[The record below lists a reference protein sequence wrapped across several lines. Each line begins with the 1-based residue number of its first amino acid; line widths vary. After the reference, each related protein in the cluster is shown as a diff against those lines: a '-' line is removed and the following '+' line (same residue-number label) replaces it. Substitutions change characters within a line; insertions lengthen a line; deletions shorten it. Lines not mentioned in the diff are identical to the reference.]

1 MCAKTRKLKK
11 QRQRPKSSLLSI
23 LLVFVILSILAAAV
37 AYFFFDIAGKKN
49 ETSAKSPVSTTKV
62 SSENQHV
69 RIKNPLD
76 GTWVSTSDGRM
87 LEIHGISF
95 TMELPSVSSH
105 QIIKGEIH
113 ITGNTVTLVYSDSKD
128 KCGENPGIYS
138 FVINN
143 GNLRFSVKHDKC
155 PGRKQIFSA
164 TWEKF

>member
-1 MCAKTRKLKK
+1 MCAKTRKMKK
-11 QRQRPKSSLLSI
+11 QRPKSSLLSI
-23 LLVFVILSILAAAV
+23 LLVFVIIAILAAAA
-37 AYFFFDIAGKKN
+37 AYFFFDTGGKKN
-49 ETSAKSPVSTTKV
+49 ETSVKPPISITKT
-62 SSENQHV
+62 SSKNQHV
-69 RIKNPLD
+69 QAKNPLD

-87 LEIHGISF
+87 LEIRGISF

-105 QIIKGEIH
+105 QIIKGKIH
-113 ITGNTVTLVYSDSKD
+113 VTGKMVTLVYSDSKD
-128 KCGENPGIYS
+128 KCGENPGTYS

>member
-11 QRQRPKSSLLSI
+11 QRPKSSLLSI
-23 LLVFVILSILAAAV
+23 LLVFVILSILAAAG
-37 AYFFFDIAGKKN
+37 AYFLFDVGGKKN
-49 ETSAKSPVSTTKV
+49 ETSAKPPVSTTKM
-62 SSENQHV
+62 SSENQHA
-69 RIKNPLD
+69 RTKNPLD
-76 GTWVSTSDGRM
+76 GIWVSTSDGRM

-113 ITGNTVTLVYSDSKD
+113 ITGNMVTLVYSDSKD
-128 KCGENPGIYS
+128 KCGEKPGTYS
-138 FVINN
+138 FAINN
-143 GNLRFSVKHDKC
+143 GSLRFSVKHDNC

>member
-11 QRQRPKSSLLSI
+11 QRPKSSLLSI
-23 LLVFVILSILAAAV
+23 LLVFVILSILAV
-37 AYFFFDIAGKKN
+37 AIACFFFDIGRKKN
-49 ETSAKSPVSTTKV
+49 ETSVKPSVSITKT

-69 RIKNPLD
+69 LTKNPLD
-76 GTWVSTSDGRM
+76 GTWVNTSDGRM

-105 QIIKGEIH
+105 QIIKGKIH

-128 KCGENPGIYS
+128 TCGENPGTYS
-138 FVINN
+138 FTINN
-143 GNLRFSVKHDKC
+143 GNLHFSVKHDKC

>member
-1 MCAKTRKLKK
+1 MCAKTRKLKTQK
-11 QRQRPKSSLLSI
+11 QKGSLLSI
-23 LLVFVILSILAAAV
+23 LLVFVIIAIFAAAV
-37 AYFFFDIAGKKN
+37 AYFFFDIGGKKD
-49 ETSAKSPVSTTKV
+49 EASAKSPASITKTP
-62 SSENQHV
+62 SKNQHA
-69 RIKNPLD
+69 RTKNLLN

-113 ITGNTVTLVYSDSKD
+113 ITGNTVTFVYSGSKD
-128 KCGENPGIYS
+128 KCGENPGTYS

-143 GNLRFSVKHDKC
+143 GSLHFSVKHDTC
-155 PGRKQIFSA
+155 PVRKQIFSA